1 MHRNYEKSRNE
12 KMRNM
17 ENPFKFGTIVEEE
30 YFTDRVEEVAI
41 QNQISKQRKKA
52 NKVRDLRKDSKYRV
66 EKS

>member
-1 MHRNYEKSRNE
+1 MD
-12 KMRNM
+12 
-17 ENPFKFGTIVEEE
+17 NPFKFGTIVEDE

-41 QNQISKQRKKA
+41 QNQISTQRKRA